1 MILLSRNQTAYI
13 EIQILLMRENG
24 KMIVLDSG
32 NLDSD
37 EVIDFKAT
45 LIEPVIIDRIA
56 DVFIEFITIQNLRL
70 SNTTAHLETVSLFTL
85 NIDELPTQIGTTNA
99 DFIDKYI
106 FLMKHLEQVISVE
119 KVQVQMQLLILLN

>member
-1 MILLSRNQTAYI
+1 
-13 EIQILLMRENG
+13 
-24 KMIVLDSG
+24 MIVLDTG
-32 NLDSD
+32 NLDAD
-37 EVIDFKAT
+37 EVINFKAS

-70 SNTTAHLETVSLFTL
+70 SNATAHLETVSLFAL

-106 FLMKHLEQVISVE
+106 FPNETFGTSDIGGESSGSDATTYTLKLKSNFYTI
-119 KVQVQMQLLILLN
+119 